1 MPIQGVD
8 ISLISDHVSVYNET
22 NDMTARQ
29 MFKEFVKTYNRTYV
43 NDPVEYGRRLSVFKV
58 FLLCNRFSKVDNMRS
73 AEYKIQLQF

>member
-8 ISLISDHVSVYNET
+8 ISLISDHVSAYNET

-29 MFKEFVKTYNRTYV
+29 MFKEFVKTHNRTYV

-58 FLLCNRFSKVDNMRS
+58 FLLCNRFSNVDNMRS
-73 AEYKIQLQF
+73 AEYKIQLL